1 LKSFFSLGFRL
12 LVSQSLIRCH
22 QSPLNDRLSS
32 AKHQLPTVD
41 LHCAIQRGEEPVDFK
56 PMSTIGKGVQEIRIR
71 TENAYRVFYV
81 VRFSEAV
88 YVLHTFQKKTQ
99 KTTKQDI
106 EISQQRYQQMLEYR
120 ESQLP
125 KENFN
130 E

>member
-1 LKSFFSLGFRL
+1 MDDKPINWIGSSRKDVRDFPEEAKRKTGLQL
-12 LVSQSLIRCH
+12 L
-22 QSPLNDRLSS
+22 
-32 AKHQLPTVD
+32 
-41 LHCAIQRGEEPVDFK
+41 AIQRGEEPVDFK

-81 VRFSEAV
+81 ARFAEAI
-88 YVLHTFQKKTQ
+88 YVLHSFQKKTQ

-106 EISQQRYQQMLEYR
+106 EIGQQRYQQMLEYR

-125 KENFN
+125 EENFN